1 MDELQNYKTV
11 FVVGNGFDL
20 NLGLKT
26 SYKDFMKSHW
36 FSDIKNN
43 FLVDY
48 LRERQSLNLW
58 IDIEN
63 ELSEYSQR
71 TFLSRISIEGE
82 PKKSD
87 TLRDEYNELC
97 SHLKSYLIEVT
108 KEGCYSSAI
117 GTYVLDHAFKSSP
130 VYILTFNYTYTIE
143 NILSDIS
150 YNKSEYLIN
159 HVHGTLR
166 NGIVFGVE
174 DNAEIDKRHVFLY
187 KSHNPYQKVKGLPY
201 ILDNAEKIVFFGYSL
216 GQTDHSYFD
225 DFFRQQSQ
233 FGCKEKELIFY
244 HYGQDSYDDIKWQIK
259 VLTNNQQAKLGEYN
273 NISFINIKKEK

>member
-150 YNKSEYLIN
+150 YN
-159 HVHGTLR
+159 
-166 NGIVFGVE
+166 
-174 DNAEIDKRHVFLY
+174 
-187 KSHNPYQKVKGLPY
+187 P
-201 ILDNAEKIVFFGYSL
+201 
-216 GQTDHSYFD
+216 
-225 DFFRQQSQ
+225 
-233 FGCKEKELIFY
+233 
-244 HYGQDSYDDIKWQIK
+244 
-259 VLTNNQQAKLGEYN
+259 
-273 NISFINIKKEK
+273 

>member
-1 MDELQNYKTV
+1 M
-11 FVVGNGFDL
+11 
-20 NLGLKT
+20 
-26 SYKDFMKSHW
+26 
-36 FSDIKNN
+36 
-43 FLVDY
+43 DY

-225 DFFRQQSQ
+225 DFFRRQSQ